1 MASRPARAA
10 RTRRVDTLSHAMSA
24 SPLGGGW
31 DVDFVA
37 RNARD
42 APDAPACCEVGDDG
56 AVGTRLSWR
65 ELDERVDAA
74 SRAIGACTPPGRRV
88 MCVARDGIAPLVALH
103 ACYRAGRSFV
113 ATDHASWPATR
124 LAAIAADAL
133 CVSAVCADD
142 DESARARGWF
152 GDTIDTYVSLES
164 MDARDDTAVSA
175 PSAPSA
181 LVGDPR
187 WRELYV
193 AYTSGSSGFGAKG
206 TVATVDAVFRYCAS
220 KTRVESID
228 STARV
233 CLASNTTFDIYPSD
247 AFAAAAARSCAVV
260 SSRASMQADFASVLR
275 NGDVTHVCCTP
286 TLFSLAQLPNGWD
299 DVPSMRCVTLAG
311 ERMSTETLERWGGPN
326 ESEETDKGKSK
337 RGQLFNAYG
346 ATEATVLQT
355 YAVMSRSDDPGRVG
369 KAYGDW
375 DFAAVHVVK
384 RGVDGDLV
392 FLEPGS
398 QGEVAFSG
406 RCVSGGYLND
416 PVRTTNAFV
425 ETGDDIGRVYM
436 TGDVGWIDTHG
447 HLRLVGRADRQ
458 VKIRGVRTELDE
470 IETHVASCVDLV
482 EDAAVDHDADTHAVT
497 AHVRIRG
504 FDGYTPEI
512 HEWIYARAL
521 EQHVRRI
528 APVHAAPTRY
538 AFYERER
545 WPLTSSGKTDRVELT
560 RRLADGTH
568 AVFRP
573 RRVVPEVGLEATL
586 AAAWAASLGL
596 SGGDVGAT
604 DSFDALGG
612 NSLNVL
618 DVSRRLAND
627 PRLSRIPGSTE
638 ASSGGPPRGSDAGIV
653 DGEAAA
659 LLRRDDDEPAACAAG
674 IVEGPFAPCEI
685 LARPA
690 LRDYAA
696 YLIAQ
701 GVRFA
706 GHDANDQVT
715 TAVCTDGS
723 AEEEEGGDSLERC
736 VLAACG
742 LGVVPAVRSLL
753 KSGTTPRGSYL
764 RAAAA
769 SVDPTRAYGAVAAL
783 LNAGAD
789 PNDASEKGTRAT
801 HIAAARGNAAVLE
814 ALLDAGAFAGAKDF
828 DKQTILH
835 LAVRSGDVA
844 TTRVAAHAC
853 ACLRTREGGLESWDR
868 WKRTAGAW
876 ALRFGDAES
885 LSILRD
891 AGAKLTGLERD
902 VSEYTH
908 GGVTHHGELSERSEV
923 QMRSRPARKRGASA
937 EVIEALT
944 RRLDGRDEAAATE
957 AASALRELVCAN
969 AENRRASRDAGA
981 MPKLLRRIRAFTCVE
996 SIGALRNIANDPV
1009 ASNEAGELGAV
1020 DALVDVIRTNAA
1032 SVCVGGGGRVDGD
1045 ARRAVF
1051 AAGSALRSL
1060 TLKDAANAE
1069 RVSRLE
1075 GVFDL
1080 VEAAG
1085 DDDTTWGDADPEDP
1099 D

>member
-1 MASRPARAA
+1 M
-10 RTRRVDTLSHAMSA
+10 RTRRVDTLSPAMSA

-88 MCVARDGIAPLVALH
+88 ICVARDGIAPLVALH

-152 GDTIDTYVSLES
+152 GDTIDAYVSLES
-164 MDARDDTAVSA
+164 VDAQGDTAVSA

-247 AFAAAAARSCAVV
+247 AYAAAMAGACAVV

-311 ERMSTETLERWGGPN
+311 ERMSTETLERWGGMKV
-326 ESEETDKGKSK
+326 SEETDKGRCTSTM
-337 RGQLFNAYG
+337 GQLFNAYG

-355 YAVMSRSDDPGRVG
+355 YAVMSRGDDSGRVG

-425 ETGDDIGRVYM
+425 ETGDDIKRMYM
-436 TGDVGWIDTHG
+436 TGDTGWIDEHG

-470 IETHVASCVDLV
+470 IEAHVASCVDLV
-482 EDAAVDHDADTHAVT
+482 EDAAVDHDARTHAVT

-504 FDGYTPEI
+504 FDGYTPRI

-521 EQHVRRI
+521 EHHVRRI

-538 AFYERER
+538 AFYQRER

-596 SGGDVGAT
+596 SGADVGAT

-627 PRLSRIPGSTE
+627 PRLSHIPGSTK
-638 ASSGGPPRGSDAGIV
+638 AFSGGPPRASDAGIV

-701 GVRFA
+701 GVRFI
-706 GHDANDQVT
+706 GDDANDAKGT
-715 TAVCTDGS
+715 ENDCTDGS
-723 AEEEEGGDSLERC
+723 AEEGGDSLERC
-736 VLAACG
+736 ALAACG

-769 SVDPTRAYGAVAAL
+769 SVEPTRAYAAVAAL

-801 HIAAARGNAAVLE
+801 HITAARGNAAALR
-814 ALLDAGAFAGAKDF
+814 ALLDAAAFAGAKDF

-853 ACLRTREGGLESWDR
+853 ARLRTREGGLESWDR

-908 GGVTHHGELSERSEV
+908 RVTHHGELSERSEV
-923 QMRSRPARKRGASA
+923 QMRSRPARKRGAPA

-944 RRLDGRDEAAATE
+944 RRLDERDEDVATE

-981 MPKLLRRIRAFTCVE
+981 VPKLLRRIRAFTCVE

-1032 SVCVGGGGRVDGD
+1032 SVSLGGGGRVDGD
-1045 ARRAVF
+1045 ARRAAF

-1069 RVSRLE
+1069 RVSRLD

-1085 DDDTTWGDADPEDP
+1085 GDDSSGGDADPEDP

>member
-152 GDTIDTYVSLES
+152 GDAIDAYVSLES
-164 MDARDDTAVSA
+164 INARDDTAVSA

-247 AFAAAAARSCAVV
+247 AFAAASARSCAVV

-326 ESEETDKGKSK
+326 QSEETDKGRSTST

-355 YAVMSRSDDPGRVG
+355 YAVMSRGDDPGRVG

-392 FLEPGS
+392 FLEPGL

-425 ETGDDIGRVYM
+425 ETGGDIGRMYM

-470 IETHVASCVDLV
+470 IEAHVASCVDLV
-482 EDAAVDHDADTHAVT
+482 EDAAVDHCAGTQSVT

-504 FDGYTPEI
+504 FDGYEARV

-538 AFYERER
+538 AFYQRER

-596 SGGDVGAT
+596 SVGDVGAT

-696 YLIAQ
+696 YLITQ
-701 GVRFA
+701 GVRFI
-706 GHDANDQVT
+706 GDDANDAKGT
-715 TAVCTDGS
+715 DVCIDGS
-723 AEEEEGGDSLERC
+723 AEEGGDSLERC
-736 VLAACG
+736 ALAACG
-742 LGVVPAVRSLL
+742 LGVVPVIRSLL

-769 SVDPTRAYGAVAAL
+769 SVDPTRAFDAVAAL

-885 LSILRD
+885 LSILRE

-944 RRLDGRDEAAATE
+944 RRLDERDEAVATE

-981 MPKLLRRIRAFTCVE
+981 VPKLLRRIRAFTCVE

-1032 SVCVGGGGRVDGD
+1032 SVSLGGGGRVDGD
-1045 ARRAVF
+1045 ARRVVF

-1085 DDDTTWGDADPEDP
+1085 DDTTSGGDADPEDP